1 MLLMGSFGASCV
13 LLFAVPSSNLAQ
25 PRNAVCGQL
34 IGATVGCLVRLLC
47 PYIPVKF
54 LTATL
59 SVALSI
65 LVMQLTRTLH
75 APGGATALN
84 VVITT
89 TDFPWHGFQYL
100 LMPTL
105 SGTVILIL
113 IAVIIN
119 NISSRRHY
127 PTSWW

>member
-13 LLFAVPSSNLAQ
+13 LLFAAPSSALAQ

-34 IGATVGCLVRLLC
+34 IGATVGCLVRLLST
-47 PYIPVKF
+47 YIHIQF
-54 LTATL
+54 LAATL
-59 SVALSI
+59 SVAVSI
-65 LVMQLTRTLH
+65 LLMQFTKTLH

-84 VVITT
+84 VIMTT
-89 TDFPWHGFQYL
+89 TEFPWYGFQYL

-105 SGTVILIL
+105 SGTIILVL
-113 IAVIIN
+113 VAVVVN
-119 NISSRRHY
+119 NLSPRRHY